1 MPSPTAADALG
12 ISHRETGSCSRLK
25 EWLLNPNHFHFKLLA
40 GSSSGVLV
48 IAAVAITCLI
58 ATLTHQNRERMRAH
72 AIEVI
77 RLASAVEND
86 VSALENAQRGHL
98 LARNGAYLENFG
110 RLEARWRK
118 DCDALSSVLMDL
130 SQRKRLWKMRN
141 NIRNWFSSSSAQIAD
156 MNLVPRTPA
165 EIKAALNSPEIE
177 ESHRILQT
185 ILREEQIKLN
195 RRMGDEE
202 WAVRSTQVLNF
213 IPTMERAVYDL
224 QKEKRAYILTG
235 DAASLDAYKRATSD
249 FYTFQG
255 HIAVLLANEPAQA
268 AQLNAL
274 RDQLERWITQ
284 YALPEIEAKRTGR
297 RPVALT
303 SVSPGDALM
312 NSVRRAIEQFDQE
325 QLDIYQTRSAAAERG
340 RILRVWAIDLCCA
353 LAAALMVA
361 SSGYNFVLYR
371 RQLKNF
377 RSADTRIRTV
387 VDHIFDGMITID
399 ENGVITSM
407 NPAAQRMFGYRPN
420 ESFGRRL
427 TALIPKYFPREDDR
441 TALPCHWPQL
451 ARRTGSTTLALAQTR
466 TKATFAIELSLTEIM
481 VEEQRF
487 YVAIIRDNM
496 ERNRTE
502 EALAAEKNNLATE
515 KHSLAAEKNSLAVTL
530 ASIGDG
536 VITIDLNGRIAIC
549 NKAAETMTGWPATE
563 VTGKALRSVFT
574 LSADATVQR
583 KNNGSIGYRSEAE
596 AILFGTPDRATLT
609 SRDGVERLI
618 EQSASPI
625 RDADNKLSGVVL
637 VFRDITERERDAAE
651 RRKTEAL
658 DQLGLLAGG
667 IAHDFNN
674 LLTAIIGN
682 ISLVSMLLPPS
693 DEKRGRLEDAKNAS
707 MRARDLAQQLLTFAR
722 GGAPTKQNASI
733 ADLVE
738 QTVSFSLRGS
748 HISSNITIAPDLWS
762 AEFDPGQISQVI
774 ANLVVNADQAMPN
787 GGTLDVTCEN
797 FSYPA
802 GEGVATLELAAG
814 DYIRIQV
821 HDEGTGIAPHCLK
834 RIFDPYFTTKAKGS
848 GLGLATC
855 YSIVKNHNGLVTV
868 ESELH
873 CGSTFTVYLPA
884 ARQRAVEVQPVA
896 LTDHPLKGSGRVLIV
911 DDEEAIRMLV
921 EFTLTA
927 LGYEVAAA
935 ETSLRGLELYREA
948 LQCGKR
954 FDLVILDLTLPG
966 GMGGK
971 DALHKLIE
979 IDPMV
984 NAVVSSGYAMD
995 ATMSRYQDFGF
1006 RGMIAKPYEA
1016 AELARK
1022 VREMIEADRDP
1033 QAPACEFQHA
1043 C

>member
-1 MPSPTAADALG
+1 M
-12 ISHRETGSCSRLK
+12 
-25 EWLLNPNHFHFKLLA
+25 LNPNHFHFKLLA
-40 GSSSGVLV
+40 GSSAGVVV
-48 IAAVAITCLI
+48 IAAVAIIYVI
-58 ATLTHQNRERMRAH
+58 ATFSHQSRERMRAH
-72 AIEVI
+72 TIEVM
-77 RLASAVEND
+77 RLAGVVEND
-86 VSALENAQRGHL
+86 VSALENAHRGHL
-98 LARNGAYLENFG
+98 LAHNGAYLENFG
-110 RLEARWRK
+110 RLEARCAK
-118 DCDALSSVLMDL
+118 DCDALSGVLTDL
-130 SQRKRLWKMRN
+130 PQQKRLWKMRG
-141 NIRNWFSSSSAQIAD
+141 NIRDWFSNSSALISD
-156 MNLVPRTPA
+156 MNHVPRTAA

-177 ESHRILQT
+177 ESHGILQT

-195 RRMGDEE
+195 QRMGDEE
-202 WAVRSTQVLNF
+202 WAARSTQVLNF
-213 IPTMERAVYDL
+213 IPMMERAVYDL

-235 DAASLDAYKRATSD
+235 DAAFLDAYERATSD
-249 FYTFQG
+249 FYTFQAYL
-255 HIAVLLANEPAQA
+255 AVLLANEPAQA
-268 AQLNAL
+268 TQLNAI
-274 RDQLERWITQ
+274 RDRLEGWITQ
-284 YALPEIEAKRTGR
+284 YALPETEAKRTGHWSF
-297 RPVALT
+297 ALT
-303 SVSPGDALM
+303 NASAGDALI
-312 NSVRRAIEQFDQE
+312 NAVRRAIEQFDKE
-325 QLDIYQTRSAAAERG
+325 QLDLYQTRSAAAERD
-340 RILRVWAIDLCCA
+340 RILQVWAIELCCA
-353 LAAALMVA
+353 LAAALMIG
-361 SSGYNFVLYR
+361 SSGYNCVLYR
-371 RQLKNF
+371 RQLKKL
-377 RSADTRIRTV
+377 RGADTRIRAV

-407 NPAAQRMFGYRPN
+407 NPAVQRMFGYRPN

-427 TALIPKYFPREDDR
+427 TALIPKYFPRENDG
-441 TALPCHWPQL
+441 TALACHWPQL
-451 ARRTGSTTLALAQTR
+451 AKRTGGTTLALAQTR
-466 TKATFAIELSLTEIM
+466 MKATFPVELSLTEIM
-481 VEEQRF
+481 VEQQRF
-487 YVAIIRDNM
+487 YVAIIRDNT
-496 ERNRTE
+496 ERKRTE
-502 EALAAEKNNLATE
+502 EALASEKNDLATE

-536 VITIDLNGRIAIC
+536 VITIDLNGRIGIC

-563 VTGKALRSVFT
+563 VAGKALRSVFT
-574 LSADATVQR
+574 LSADAATQR
-583 KNNGSIGYRSEAE
+583 KNNGAIGYRSEAE
-596 AILFGTPDRATLT
+596 AILFGTPERATLA

-618 EQSASPI
+618 EQAASPI
-625 RDADNKLSGVVL
+625 RDADNNLSGVVL

-682 ISLVSMLLPPS
+682 VSLVSMLLPAS
-693 DEKRGRLEDAKNAS
+693 DEKQGRLEDAKNAS

-733 ADLVE
+733 ADLVQE
-738 QTVSFSLRGS
+738 TVSFSLRGS

-797 FSYPA
+797 FSHTA
-802 GEGVATLELAAG
+802 AEGIATVELAVG

-834 RIFDPYFTTKAKGS
+834 RIFDPYFTTKSKGS

-884 ARQRAVEVQPVA
+884 ARQGAAEVQPVP
-896 LTDHPLKGSGRVLIV
+896 LTDQPLQGSGRVLIV

-935 ETSLRGLELYREA
+935 ETSLRGIELYREA
-948 LQCGKR
+948 LECGKR

-971 DALHKLIE
+971 DALRKLIE

-984 NAVVSSGYAMD
+984 NAIVSSGYAMD

-1022 VREMIEADRDP
+1022 VGEMIEADHDHQ
-1033 QAPACEFQHA
+1033 QAPDCEFQHA